1 MMDRNCDAHTSPICF
16 FHVLDMRAALCPIPS
31 RLASKMSRPRRR
43 CLRAAIHACSAWA
56 VPIMI
61 LASMPASGPHST
73 RDAQPPAPSSAPGNS
88 IPPRT
93 HYSRPPRNPSIP
105 AQPTVK
111 THTIRMAIATAIGV
125 AVMFALLMLA
135 AQYLQRDWAR
145 KQQKAKSPRANSSMT
160 TAEAE
165 TPEAPGWSYE
175 LRPNAT
181 KRQMDRLRSDRFVA
195 NGWFILSRGLSDK
208 TDPRILLAGLRM
220 ALATGGESAELKN
233 EMGVLHLRQKRMKE
247 AAVQFR
253 TALQITPGFPP
264 ALFNLALCTIAER
277 KPAQAIQL
285 LGRYLG
291 RHPGDIAAL
300 RLQSTLLSQLG
311 EPLESLH
318 MLEKFL
324 KDQPPGQP
332 LFLEAAALAARLGQN
347 GKALRYLE
355 TSIAGNPIQAV
366 VRIYQSP
373 AFREIRLSGE
383 GDALASRIAAQAR
396 VTFGAPLPVDEIQ
409 PIRALSPD
417 AAKSR

>member
-1 MMDRNCDAHTSPICF
+1 ML
-16 FHVLDMRAALCPIPS
+16 V
-31 RLASKMSRPRRR
+31 
-43 CLRAAIHACSAWA
+43 
-56 VPIMI
+56 
-61 LASMPASGPHST
+61 
-73 RDAQPPAPSSAPGNS
+73 
-88 IPPRT
+88 
-93 HYSRPPRNPSIP
+93 
-105 AQPTVK
+105 
-111 THTIRMAIATAIGV
+111 ATAIGI

-135 AQYLQRDWAR
+135 VQYVQHDWAR
-145 KQQKAKSPRANSSMT
+145 KQQQARTPRAHPAGPT
-160 TAEAE
+160 TETE
-165 TPEAPGWSYE
+165 TPEASGWAYE
-175 LRPNAT
+175 VRPAAT
-181 KRQMDRLRSDRFVA
+181 KRQMARLRSDRFVA
-195 NGWFILSRGLSDK
+195 NWWFILSRGLSDK

-220 ALATGGESAELKN
+220 AMATGGESAELKN
-233 EMGVLHLRQKRMKE
+233 EMGVIHLRQKRMKE

-253 TALQITPGFPP
+253 IALQITPGFPP

-277 KPAQAIQL
+277 NPPQAFRL
-285 LGRYLG
+285 LGQYLG

-311 EPLESLH
+311 EPLAALH
-318 MLEKFL
+318 LLEKFL

-409 PIRALSPD
+409 PIRTPAPD
-417 AAKSR
+417 ATKTR